1 MFSRRQGEA
10 FAYKN
15 LGLSDRL
22 LAQMLRPYTLM
33 TEYVAE
39 LPQYREGRL
48 KKMGKGF
55 GSRKPKDK
63 DYHAFLDKVLKIIRQ
78 TNCNQQAVER
88 LLREN
93 LDKLDD
99 KFAQVLRNWAR
110 TKLLELESQQT
121 QYLAGNIGDFSN
133 LIKNFPLGNWADNRE
148 IAITGYEVI
157 ATIFT
162 REALPQKWAT
172 LQNQLGNAYLK
183 RIRGGRAENLET
195 AITYFKAALD
205 VYKHEDKNFREQ
217 WATIQNN
224 LGEAYRNRIRGEK
237 PKNLETAITYF
248 KAALEVHTPKDF
260 PQEWVR
266 LQNNLGLAY
275 SECIWWKN
283 SDYLEAAINCYLAV
297 LKVCAAQVFLQEW
310 ADAQRNLGD
319 AYRIRLHTHK
329 ENEKIER
336 WRAAIDCYL
345 AALHGYKREDSSE
358 QWAVIQNNLGN
369 AYFENIWGERVEYRE
384 AAIRHYLAALE
395 VYTYEAFPERW
406 ATIKNNLGL
415 TYIEI
420 IEERKSEALEAAIN
434 CFNAALE
441 VRTPQAFPENYT
453 ETQYNLGLSY
463 QAARQFQNA
472 YTAFVAAIDTVESR
486 RFEIVSGDG
495 VKQKLAE
502 QHHRIY
508 QQMVKVCIELGCNDK
523 SIEYVERSKARNLVE
538 LLAHKNLY
546 PKRDLY
552 PNQEDYQTHCN
563 QLDQLRREIPTQ
575 QRQLEV
581 LINSRESEERYHED
595 IEQRRQDLN
604 YLQKQRDELLEE
616 INQIDSSFTFT
627 QKVEPIPF
635 SDIQAL
641 TDENT
646 AIVQWY
652 ITGSQILTFIITRHH
667 PHSFVVSSSPEDM
680 KALEGWDKEYRDAYR
695 QQKSQWITNL
705 ASRLQH
711 LAEIL
716 HIDDVL
722 ARIDDIFE
730 QKGAK
735 CDRLIL
741 IPHRYLHLFPLHA
754 LPLADGNLLLDR
766 FPNGVGYAPS
776 CQLLQLT
783 QQRERPDFSNYF
795 AIQNPTDDLLYTNL
809 EVETIRSSFP
819 TAQVLV
825 KQAATKT
832 ALKASQDL
840 PLAHCNHFSCHGEFN
855 LTSPLESAL
864 LLADKQ
870 RLTLGEIFGLN
881 LNQCRLV
888 TLSACETGLSD
899 PTSLSDEYISLP
911 SGFLYAGSPS
921 IVSSLWTVNDLS
933 TAFLML
939 KFYENFQSCQKQAGD
954 VAVALNQAQKWLRN
968 LTIEELDHLLNQHKP
983 QLDRVLAQLR
993 PGQRL
998 IFQESLKQ
1006 IRQRQPLPFA
1016 NPYYWAAFTAT
1027 GF

>member
-1 MFSRRQGEA
+1 
-10 FAYKN
+10 
-15 LGLSDRL
+15 
-22 LAQMLRPYTLM
+22 
-33 TEYVAE
+33 
-39 LPQYREGRL
+39 
-48 KKMGKGF
+48 MGKGF

-88 LLREN
+88 LLRGN

-133 LIKNFPLGNWADNRE
+133 LIKNFPSGNWADNRE

-283 SDYLEAAINCYLAV
+283 SDYLEAAINCYLDV

-310 ADAQRNLGD
+310 ANAQRNLGD
-319 AYRIRLHTHK
+319 AYRMSLRTQR
-329 ENEKIER
+329 ENEKTER

-345 AALHGYKREDSSE
+345 AALHVYKREDSSE

-369 AYFENIWGERVEYRE
+369 AYFENIWGKREECRE

-395 VYTYEAFPERW
+395 VYTPKTFRERW
-406 ATIKNNLGL
+406 ARIKNNLGL

-420 IEERKSEALEAAIN
+420 IKETKPETLEAAIS
-434 CFNAALE
+434 CFKDALK
-441 VRTPQAFPENYT
+441 VRTSQAFPENYI
-453 ETQYNLGLSY
+453 ETQYNLGLTY
-463 QAARQFQNA
+463 QAALQFSNA
-472 YTAFVAAIDTVESR
+472 YAAFAAAIDTVESR
-486 RFEIVSGDG
+486 RVEMVSGDG

-502 QHHRIY
+502 QYHRIY
-508 QQMVKVCIELGCNDK
+508 QQMVKVCLELDYYDQA
-523 SIEYVERSKARNLVE
+523 IEYVERSKARNLVE
-538 LLAHKNLY
+538 LLANKDLY
-546 PKRDLY
+546 PKCDLY
-552 PNQEDYQTHCN
+552 PNPETYQIHCN
-563 QLDQLRREIPTQ
+563 QLNQLRREIPAKQ
-575 QRQLEV
+575 HELEI
-581 LINSRESEERYHED
+581 LISSWESEERYHDE
-595 IEQRRQDLN
+595 IQRRRQELN
-604 YLQKQRDELLEE
+604 HLKQQQAQLLRE
-616 INQIDSSFTFT
+616 INQVDSSFTFT
-627 QKVEPIPF
+627 EKVEPIPF
-635 SDIQAL
+635 SDIQSL
-641 TDENT
+641 TNKNS

-652 ITGSQILTFIITRHH
+652 ITGNQILTFIITRHNPH
-667 PHSFVVSSSPEDM
+667 PIVLPSSPEDM
-680 KALEGWDKEYRDAYR
+680 KALEEWDKEYRDSYH
-695 QQKSQWITNL
+695 QQKSKWITDL
-705 ASRLQH
+705 ASQLQRLAQ
-711 LAEIL
+711 IL
-716 HIDDVL
+716 HIDDIL
-722 ARIDDIFE
+722 TCIHDIFE
-730 QKGAK
+730 EKGAR

-741 IPHRYLHLFPLHA
+741 IPHRFLHLFPLHA
-754 LPLADGNLLLDR
+754 LPLATGDFLCDR
-766 FPNGVGYAPS
+766 FPSSVGYAPS

-783 QQRERPDFSNYF
+783 QKRERPDFSNFF

-809 EVETIRSSFP
+809 EVESIRSSFHS
-819 TAQVLV
+819 TQVLV

-832 ALKASQDL
+832 ALNASQDL

-864 LLADKQ
+864 LLADKE
-870 RLTLGEIFGLN
+870 RLSLGEIFGLN

-899 PTSLSDEYISLP
+899 PTSVSDEYISLP
-911 SGFLYAGSPS
+911 SSFLYAGSPS
-921 IVSSLWTVNDLS
+921 VVSSLWTVNDLS

-939 KFYENFQSCQKQAGD
+939 KFYENFQSSQKQAGD
-954 VAVALNQAQKWLRN
+954 VAVALNQAQQWLRN
-968 LTIEELDHLLNQHKP
+968 LTIEKLDRFLNQHKP
-983 QLDRVLAQLR
+983 QLDRVEAQLR

-1027 GF
+1027 GL

>member
-1 MFSRRQGEA
+1 
-10 FAYKN
+10 
-15 LGLSDRL
+15 
-22 LAQMLRPYTLM
+22 
-33 TEYVAE
+33 
-39 LPQYREGRL
+39 
-48 KKMGKGF
+48 MGKGF
-55 GSRKPKDK
+55 GSRKAKDK

-110 TKLLELESQQT
+110 TKLLELESQQA

-133 LIKNFPLGNWADNRE
+133 LIKNFPSGNWADNRE

-183 RIRGGRAENLET
+183 RIRGERPENLET
-195 AITYFKAALD
+195 AITYFNAALE

-224 LGEAYRNRIRGEK
+224 LGEAYRNRIQGEK

-248 KAALEVHTPKDF
+248 KAALEVHTAKDF

-275 SECIWWKN
+275 SEYIWWKS
-283 SDYLEAAINCYLAV
+283 SDYLEAAIDCYLDV
-297 LKVCAAQVFLQEW
+297 LKVCAAEVFLQEW

-319 AYRIRLHTHK
+319 AYRMSLRTQR
-329 ENEKIER
+329 ENDKTER
-336 WRAAIDCYL
+336 WKAAIDCYL
-345 AALHGYKREDSSE
+345 AALHVYKREDSSE

-369 AYFENIWGERVEYRE
+369 AYFENIWGKREEYRE

-395 VYTYEAFPERW
+395 VYTPKTFRERW
-406 ATIKNNLGL
+406 ARIKNNLGL

-420 IEERKSEALEAAIN
+420 IKETKPETLEAAIS
-434 CFNAALE
+434 CFKDALE
-441 VRTPQAFPENYT
+441 VRTSQAFPENYI
-453 ETQYNLGLSY
+453 ETQYNLGLTY
-463 QAARQFQNA
+463 QAALQFSNA
-472 YTAFVAAIDTVESR
+472 YAAFAAAIDTVESR
-486 RFEIVSGDG
+486 RVEMVSGDG

-502 QHHRIY
+502 QYHRIY
-508 QQMVKVCIELGCNDK
+508 QQMVKVCLELDYYDQA
-523 SIEYVERSKARNLVE
+523 IEYVERSKARNLVE
-538 LLAHKNLY
+538 LLANKDLY

-552 PNQEDYQTHCN
+552 PNPETYQIHCN
-563 QLDQLRREIPTQ
+563 QLNQLRREIPAK
-575 QRQLEV
+575 QRELEI
-581 LINSRESEERYHED
+581 LISSWESEERYHDE
-595 IEQRRQDLN
+595 IQRRRQELN
-604 YLQKQRDELLEE
+604 HWQQQQDELIRE
-616 INQIDSSFTFT
+616 INQVDSSFTFG
-627 QKVEPIPF
+627 QKVQAIPF

-652 ITGSQILTFIITRHH
+652 ITGSQILTFIITRHNPH
-667 PHSFVVSSSPEDM
+667 PIVAPSSPEDM
-680 KALEGWDKEYRDAYR
+680 KALEDWDKEYRDVYR
-695 QQKSQWITNL
+695 QQKSQWINNL

-711 LAEIL
+711 LAEIV
-716 HIDDVL
+716 HIDDIL
-722 ARIDDIFE
+722 SRIDDIFS
-730 QKGAK
+730 QRGAR

-741 IPHRYLHLFPLHA
+741 IPHRYLHLFPIHA
-754 LPLADGNLLLDR
+754 LPLANGDFLCDR

-783 QQRERPDFSNYF
+783 QKRERPDFSNFF

-819 TAQVLV
+819 SAQVLV

-832 ALKASQDL
+832 ALKTSKDL
-840 PLAHCNHFSCHGEFN
+840 PLANCNHFSCHGKFN

-864 LLADKQ
+864 LLANKEC
-870 RLTLGEIFGLN
+870 LTLGEIFGLN

-888 TLSACETGLSD
+888 TLSACETGLTD
-899 PTSLSDEYISLP
+899 PTSISDEYIGLP

-921 IVSSLWTVNDLS
+921 VVSSLWTVSDLS
-933 TAFLML
+933 TAFLMI
-939 KFYENFQSCQKQAGD
+939 KFYENFSQCSQQEAGA

-968 LTIEELDHLLNQHKP
+968 LTIEEGEAFLDKLKP
-983 QLDRVLAQLR
+983 QIEE
-993 PGQRL
+993 
-998 IFQESLKQ
+998 IFKGKPRSAKAFLNGCQNRINNFGSH
-1006 IRQRQPLPFA
+1006 PFA
-1016 NPYYWAAFTAT
+1016 NPFDWAAFTAT
-1027 GF
+1027 GL